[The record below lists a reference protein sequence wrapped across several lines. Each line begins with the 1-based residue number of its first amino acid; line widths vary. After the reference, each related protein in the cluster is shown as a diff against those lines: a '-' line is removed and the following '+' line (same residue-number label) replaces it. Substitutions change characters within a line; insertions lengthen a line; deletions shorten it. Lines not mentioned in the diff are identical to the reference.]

1 MRMQDVME
9 HPRTVGP
16 DTSVKEALALG
27 RGTLIVVSGKTIEG
41 VISDHDLR
49 VVPEMERADTKV
61 TAVLRTIPSL
71 APDDTIKQAAN
82 VMRSRGAECVPVV
95 DNGKLVGSFSVSRL
109 LDLVGRGALHVAD
122 ANGRTVLRARST
134 RPHRSGV

>member
-9 HPRTVGP
+9 RPCTVGP
-16 DTSVKEALALG
+16 DTSVQEALALA
-27 RGTLIVVSGKTIEG
+27 RGSLIVVAGNSVTG
-41 VISDHDLR
+41 VISDHDLLA
-49 VVPEMERADTKV
+49 VPEMERADTRV
-61 TAVLRTIPSL
+61 TAVLRKIPSL
-71 APDDTIKQAAN
+71 APDDTIKEAAN

-95 DNGKLVGSFSVSRL
+95 ADGKLVGSFSVSRL

-122 ANGRTVLRARST
+122 ANGRTILKSRGT